1 MAQDKRDVLE
11 VLRFELGFL
20 EDGGYGRS
28 PRTPWRPPAIFEDSP
43 ICPNFS
49 HAGRSHPCDTCLLMA
64 FVPEARQG
72 EKVPCRFI
80 PITEHGQTV
89 DDLYRTATQ
98 VEIEESLGG
107 WLREQIQRIEQE
119 RGITAKAENRETKIA

>member
-1 MAQDKRDVLE
+1 MAQDNRDILE
-11 VLRFELGFL
+11 VLRFELNFL
-20 EDGGYGRS
+20 QDGGYGRS

-49 HAGRSHPCDTCLLMA
+49 HAGRPHPCDHCLLMA

-72 EKVPCRFI
+72 ESVPCRFI
-80 PITEHGQTV
+80 PINPNGQTV
-89 DDLYRTATQ
+89 DDLYRTGTQ
-98 VEIEESLGG
+98 VEMEEALSH

-119 RGITAKAENRETKIA
+119 RGLAAKQEIA